1 MFVTRERRPVFVGDP
16 HQYIPQQSPA
26 KTFKS
31 SGAQQIIGF
40 RPPEHRSPHHGYE
53 DEGNDPMLDFK
64 VERILAVEVPLK
76 MKPLQDVVMALQ
88 AKVGNMDDTSAK
100 AIDDLKSRVTNIEY
114 NIKSVSGRAAEHKEE
129 VHRMVNELNQAN
141 VRSRDCIKEAIARL
155 TSLEGRFSM
164 LEEELRG
171 ITQKQHSLEHKV
183 SHQIMQINTSI
194 DNIGRSA
201 SENVNS
207 LASQVESLNR
217 ETQATFTSM
226 GRQIRNVSVVMT
238 DSLNQ
243 LSSTTRD
250 SLQILRSDN
259 DEVIAQ
265 LERQVEQ
272 STAETAQAINQLE
285 QEVIQTFSS
294 TRALINS
301 SHTSLESAITTESTT
316 RKRNEQQL
324 LDAYNTAISN
334 ATKAIQKLEGDHQQ
348 HIEQTCTN
356 FLASWKNDITTC
368 MADMSNTITAS
379 QERTAAI
386 EKKLEAISKRQ
397 PDTHPFDDRP
407 LKPAKNVTESV
418 SKHQSDT
425 LPFDERPIKPAKH
438 AVDHV
443 SKDESDTLPFDER
456 PIRPAKQEHAMELVS
471 NGMIFRRRPTQDTRQ
486 SSVKVMIAEPRIPKQ
501 PMGMVLSLH
510 GKYHSGRRR
519 SKVSSRVELAPDP
532 DFVAFPTFRD
542 EPSLAECAFLAQK
555 R

>member
-1 MFVTRERRPVFVGDP
+1 MFVTRERRPLFVGDP

-40 RPPEHRSPHHGYE
+40 RPPEHRSPHCYE
-53 DEGNDPMLDFK
+53 DDGSDQMLDFK

-76 MKPLQDVVMALQ
+76 VKPLQDLVMALQ

-100 AIDDLKSRVTNIEY
+100 EIADLKSRVTNIEY
-114 NIKSVSGRAAEHKEE
+114 NMKSVSSRAAEHKEE

-141 VRSRDCIKEAIARL
+141 VRTRDCIKDAIARL
-155 TSLEGRFSM
+155 ASLEGRFTM

-171 ITQKQHSLEHKV
+171 ITQKQHHLEHKV
-183 SHQIMQINTSI
+183 SHQIMNLNTII

-207 LASQVESLNR
+207 LASQVEALNR

-259 DEVIAQ
+259 DEIIAQ

-285 QEVIQTFSS
+285 KEVAQTFSS

-301 SHTSLESAITTESTT
+301 SHESLENAITTESNT

-356 FLASWKNDITTC
+356 FLASWKNDITSC
-368 MADMSNTITAS
+368 MADMSNTIAAS
-379 QERTAAI
+379 QERTAAL
-386 EKKLEAISKRQ
+386 EQRLEAISKKQ
-397 PDTHPFDDRP
+397 TDTPTH
-407 LKPAKNVTESV
+407 
-418 SKHQSDT
+418 T
-425 LPFDERPIKPAKH
+425 LPFDDRPIKPAK
-438 AVDHV
+438 
-443 SKDESDTLPFDER
+443 
-456 PIRPAKQEHAMELVS
+456 QAMELVS
-471 NGMIFRRRPTQDTRQ
+471 NGMVFRRRPTEAARQ

-519 SKVSSRVELAPDP
+519 SKVSARVELAPDP
-532 DFVAFPTFRD
+532 DFDAFPTFRD
-542 EPSLAECAFLAQK
+542 EPSLAECAFLALK